1 MTAVVANKLEG
12 LLKQFVQWLDGYG
25 PVSQDQYDFWSFPP
39 GQKAKAVYYKNA
51 KLGGLLVAPF
61 FFLESFA
68 PATRK
73 WFTPP
78 RRFAIAD
85 AHYAMGFLFLHRAT
99 GATGYYDRGRSYLEE
114 LIRSR
119 CPGYEHYCW
128 GYPFEWETCFGT
140 FHAGTPLITTVPY
153 VYEAFRDMYE
163 VDGSERWLE
172 IVHSIAEH
180 VYHDYTD
187 ADISATASAASYSPF
202 DKRMVLNAN
211 AYRAY
216 IMTEASI
223 RFNNDAYWK
232 KGERN
237 INYILEVQN
246 PDGSWFYATDGKDRF
261 IDNYHTCFNLKNLA
275 KIDALKPSASIQE
288 SIRRGVEY
296 YLSHLV
302 DEHRLPVPFAKKPRI
317 TLHKRELYDYA
328 EFLNM
333 SLLLRDRF
341 AELNEVRQIVFDDFS
356 SQWIKP
362 DGSFRTR
369 KLLFGWNNVPYHR
382 WAQSQ
387 MFRSLAFWY
396 HLEREAAAMAEEKV
410 PMREWNHA
418 ENADVRN

>member
-1 MTAVVANKLEG
+1 MEAVAPKLENI
-12 LLKQFVQWLDGYG
+12 LNRFVQWLDGYG
-25 PVSQDQYDFWSFPP
+25 LVSQDQYDFWAFPP
-39 GQKAKAVYYKNA
+39 GQKAKAVYYKNSKA
-51 KLGGLLVAPF
+51 GGFLVAPF

-68 PATRK
+68 PGSRK

-85 AHYAMGFLFLHRAT
+85 AHYAMGFLLLHRAT
-99 GATGYYDRGRSYLEE
+99 GQSAYYERAQAFLEHLIETRCSGYK
-114 LIRSR
+114 
-119 CPGYEHYCW
+119 HYCW

-163 VDGSERWLE
+163 VDHSERWLE

-180 VYHDYTD
+180 VDQDYTD
-187 ADISATASAASYSPF
+187 ADTSETASAASYSPF

-216 IMTEASI
+216 ILTEASL
-223 RFNNDAYWK
+223 RFNNEAYWK
-232 KGERN
+232 KAERN

-261 IDNYHTCFNLKNLA
+261 IDNYHTCFNIKNLT
-275 KIDALKPSASIQE
+275 KIEALKPSPRIQE
-288 SIRRGVEY
+288 SIRRGVAY
-296 YLSHLV
+296 YLENLV
-302 DEHRLPVPFAKKPRI
+302 DAERLPIPFAKEPRI

-333 SLLLRDRF
+333 SLLLRNRIP
-341 AELNEVRQIVFDDFS
+341 ELNEVRRIVFDDFS
-356 SQWIKP
+356 TRWIKP

-387 MFRSLAFWY
+387 MFRSLSFWFKQERD
-396 HLEREAAAMAEEKV
+396 LERGEEES
-410 PMREWNHA
+410 PMPAWNDT
-418 ENADVRN
+418 EQVDVRY